1 MNSGNNAKA
10 SDTASSKGIKS
21 TADDIQQFVQVALP
35 ALVELVRKG
44 TRFTP
49 ESIEHLRDSF
59 KEVLNSTR
67 ETWKN
72 MCEPEGFADFV
83 RGSHEDVFTPKG
95 WTPDSASQ
103 CCLLCLDKFT
113 YSNRRHHCRTCGTL
127 CCDVC
132 SMKRLNLKASSG
144 SSGAH
149 SPPPSSGSNK
159 KEGARVCDSCF
170 NRYNFLC
177 IQYHQNLAR
186 MKKEMLKRE
195 REQEEA
201 NKSKLTGGKES
212 SVGRNG
218 TGNAAAATAQT
229 SDTMNDTMKALQER
243 GQRLEN
249 TAERSEQL
257 KEVSRF
263 ILSIFRVACLLL
275 LSFFPSRRPP
285 ISAR

>member
-1 MNSGNNAKA
+1 MNVTGNLKNT
-10 SDTASSKGIKS
+10 DTSSPKGMKQ
-21 TADDIQQFVQVALP
+21 TVEDVQQFVQLLLP

-67 ETWKN
+67 ETWKA
-72 MCEPEGFADFV
+72 MGEPEGFADFV
-83 RGSHEDVFTPKG
+83 RGSHEEVFTPKN

-113 YSNRRHHCRTCGTL
+113 YSNRRHHCRTCGVL
-127 CCDVC
+127 CCDLC
-132 SMKRLNLKASSG
+132 SQKRLHIKSSG
-144 SSGAH
+144 GH

-159 KEGARVCDSCF
+159 AKEGSRVCDSCF

-195 REQEEA
+195 KEQEEA
-201 NKSKLTGGKES
+201 NKLKLTGSGGKES
-212 SVGRNG
+212 PALKG
-218 TGNAAAATAQT
+218 TRGATAATAQT
-229 SDTMNDTMKALQER
+229 SNTMNETMKALEER

-249 TAERSEQL
+249 TAEKSEQL
-257 KEVSRF
+257 KEVTLIALKLFS
-263 ILSIFRVACLLL
+263 SC
-275 LSFFPSRRPP
+275 
-285 ISAR
+285 